1 MESTNINAVLQ
12 QRIAL
17 RKKQKEE
24 RIYKEKEEEANRKLN
39 ENANEYILTEEEQ
52 AQLDEDLKQE
62 AELMQVPE
70 NGDLDPKT
78 DFLNPSVLRR
88 KLITYLHQL
97 LINQLPDLAL
107 KKLNIDETKR
117 LEEENYGSQN
127 TLPNPVVVYEKSL
140 SLAREIKMDIL
151 PLLVKL
157 QTDSL
162 ESEIMVSLGTVIFEL
177 QNSNK
182 TSCLQAYLDLSI
194 GKVVWPIGIQNI
206 GIHFK
211 TTGKEDQRDKANF
224 LKEGDWIIALK
235 RVINMK
241 FME

>member
-24 RIYKEKEEEANRKLN
+24 RRYKEKEEATNKRLTEN
-39 ENANEYILTEEEQ
+39 ENEYILTAEEQ
-52 AQLDEDLKQE
+52 TQLEEDLKNE
-62 AELMQVPE
+62 AHIMRLPE
-70 NGDLDPKT
+70 NGLLKPET
-78 DFLNPSVLRR
+78 DFRDPSILRR

-97 LINQLPDLAL
+97 LINQLPELAL
-107 KKLNIDETKR
+107 KKANIDETKR
-117 LEEENYGSQN
+117 LDDENYGSQKK
-127 TLPNPVVVYEKSL
+127 LPNPVVVYEKSL
-140 SLAREIKMDIL
+140 SMAREIKTDIL

-157 QTDSL
+157 QTDCL
-162 ESEIMVSLGTVIFEL
+162 ESDTMVSLGTVFFEL

-182 TSCLQAYLDLSI
+182 VSCFQAYLDLSI